1 MKAVCLS
8 LSPPLC
14 GRCQTDT
21 KSIGKVAHS
30 PLQSAAGRA
39 ILTAS
44 TKHKHMETLSNDI
57 LNMISALEADIEVED
72 FDVDDD
78 LDEA

>member
-1 MKAVCLS
+1 
-8 LSPPLC
+8 
-14 GRCQTDT
+14 
-21 KSIGKVAHS
+21 
-30 PLQSAAGRA
+30 
-39 ILTAS
+39 
-44 TKHKHMETLSNDI
+44 METLSNDI